1 MTSYADERRL
11 LQWIDE
17 RGGPAATVNV
27 AGRGGEIGLD
37 NDHLPRLVDALE
49 TRGLVEVL
57 EDGDVRLTPAGRA
70 FLETTGP

>member
-27 AGRGGEIGLD
+27 AGRD
-37 NDHLPRLVDALE
+37 
-49 TRGLVEVL
+49 
-57 EDGDVRLTPAGRA
+57 
-70 FLETTGP
+70 FFETTGP